1 MVDDRESGL
10 CRRGP
15 SRKDFLITRDRTL
28 GGIYRW
34 TDAQAAEDRF
44 DDTWYAEAEDR
55 YGERPTVDGFE
66 ILEIW

>member
-34 TDAQAAEDRF
+34 TDAQAAGDRF